1 MKKSLNY
8 DDITQFIKK
17 LPIFFLKLTVNLS
30 PNDRPA
36 EGGWI
41 VDAKPPPPPMDEQES
56 PADDQF
62 LGESI
67 FSSTRETGVSQTQ
80 KWLLINVRKGPFS
93 PCFAFHGLNFIGN
106 SIALWNLSLLWGKYK

>member
-41 VDAKPPPPPMDEQES
+41 VDAKPPPPPDGWTGV
-56 PADDQF
+56 ARRR
-62 LGESI
+62 SI
-67 FSSTRETGVSQTQ
+67 FGRKYFQQHKGNRRESNAKVIT
-80 KWLLINVRKGPFS
+80 
-93 PCFAFHGLNFIGN
+93 
-106 SIALWNLSLLWGKYK
+106 Y